1 MSGSLGQSLGPSQAS
16 WSALQSEAASKGSP
30 ACWGLAPHEPT
41 SHQAAA
47 TLMFTLALVLCF
59 DFHAYSVVTSSKE
72 VCPTQVDLEGQGFW
86 AGRRVALSAGASPEH
101 TQKPEAPQGSH
112 LSWSEGQSEECP
124 AGSQVETGLEPD
136 QRHAWPAYDPASPLL
151 AGVHWAMSPQPDP
164 DALSPHPPRA
174 GSLMPSFILHTHS
187 LHVSWELVTVG
198 GRPSCCAL
206 GCSSSASAF
215 GWPLAFPSRV
225 SHLDEEGRPLWLQ
238 VLEITSGYF
247 AD

>member
-16 WSALQSEAASKGSP
+16 WSALQSEAASEGSP

-174 GSLMPSFILHTHS
+174 GSLMPSFILHTFPPCLLGARHS
-187 LHVSWELVTVG
+187 
-198 GRPSCCAL
+198 GRKAILLCP
-206 GCSSSASAF
+206 
-215 GWPLAFPSRV
+215 
-225 SHLDEEGRPLWLQ
+225 WLQ
-238 VLEITSGYF
+238 QLCLCLWMAAGLPESGF
-247 AD
+247 PPR